1 MKYEN
6 QKLIEQVIDRVLLS
20 ENEERSL
27 ELIKCRNSLQLQ
39 DNKIRD
45 IQKESRMFERQAQLL
60 KRLLVHS
67 KFMICDNCWGEWWYQ
82 TWPDWEWE
90 QCNKCIW
97 IWFLPILPS

>member
-67 KFMICDNCWGEWWYQ
+67 KFMICDNC
-82 TWPDWEWE
+82 
-90 QCNKCIW
+90 
-97 IWFLPILPS
+97 